1 MYDLGEFG
9 YFKTQRWFEVFKADP
24 EECLYIREM
33 MRNEEKII

>member
-1 MYDLGEFG
+1 MYDLFEWG
-9 YFKTQRWFEVFKADP
+9 YSKTQRWFEVFKADP